1 MIGINSYPDDDEA
14 SPLEGC
20 VRDVEQL
27 QQHFEGRENVHAIL
41 LKVSIDNEVDSKKS
55 FDNENQ
61 LPTLENTC
69 SSINRIISK
78 ANTGDLVHIHFS
90 GHGVRRKTQS
100 EDFGDHENGD
110 LALVLYDP
118 ISNVRYLQGLELARR
133 LEEMVDKGLKPVLV
147 LDCCHSG
154 AILRDGRDE
163 NGKIREAVYNAE
175 IDHQSSSL
183 DLLRKKLT
191 FKAPK
196 RDATACPNWFLDPD
210 GYAIL
215 TACGPNEISRE
226 LTFNDGNKCGPLS
239 HFLLLALQSI

>member
-1 MIGINSYPDDDEA
+1 MIGINYYPDDDET

-27 QQHFEGRENVHAIL
+27 QQHSEGRENIHTTL
-41 LKVSIDNEVDSKKS
+41 LKASFDNEVDSKKP
-55 FDNENQ
+55 FEDENQ
-61 LPTLENTC
+61 LPTLENIR

-100 EDFGDHENGD
+100 NDFGDHENGD

-118 ISNVRYLQGLELARR
+118 ISNVTYLQGLELARR
-133 LEEMVDKGLKPVLV
+133 LEEMVNKGLKPVLI

-154 AILRDGRDE
+154 AILRDGRDQ

-175 IDHQSSSL
+175 IDCQSGSL
-183 DLLRKKLT
+183 DLPRKKLT
-191 FKAPK
+191 FKAPR
-196 RDATACPNWFLDPD
+196 RDATA
-210 GYAIL
+210 
-215 TACGPNEISRE
+215 
-226 LTFNDGNKCGPLS
+226 
-239 HFLLLALQSI
+239 

>member
-1 MIGINSYPDDDEA
+1 MEGNSSPTFWALLIGINSYPDDDET

-27 QQHFEGRENVHAIL
+27 QQHFEGRENIHTTL
-41 LKVSIDNEVDSKKS
+41 LKASIDNEVDSKKP
-55 FDNENQ
+55 FDDENQ
-61 LPTLENTC
+61 LPTLENIR
-69 SSINRIISK
+69 SSINGIISK

-154 AILRDGRDE
+154 AIKMAKSER
-163 NGKIREAVYNAE
+163 
-175 IDHQSSSL
+175 QSTM
-183 DLLRKKLT
+183 R
-191 FKAPK
+191 
-196 RDATACPNWFLDPD
+196 R
-210 GYAIL
+210 
-215 TACGPNEISRE
+215 
-226 LTFNDGNKCGPLS
+226 
-239 HFLLLALQSI
+239 SIVKVAA